1 MPLSDALCFNVLF
14 NWLCRLNEKCNA
26 ISNALRLSRLQIF
39 IFVSSSNQLQEGFEY
54 SMVQVFEPFPWIS
67 KMPQLSR
74 GGSIYFC

>member
-1 MPLSDALCFNVLF
+1 
-14 NWLCRLNEKCNA
+14 LNEKCNA

-54 SMVQVFEPFPWIS
+54 SMLQVFEPFPWIS

-74 GGSIYFC
+74 G